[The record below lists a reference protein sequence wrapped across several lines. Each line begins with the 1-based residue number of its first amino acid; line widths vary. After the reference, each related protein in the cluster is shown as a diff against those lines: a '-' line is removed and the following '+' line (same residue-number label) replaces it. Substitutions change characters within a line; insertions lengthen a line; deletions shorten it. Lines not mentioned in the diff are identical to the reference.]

1 MEFWNSEKI
10 IMASI
15 AAPGVAA
22 SQALA
27 TLNKLGCWLAKQ
39 TNATSQALSSLL
51 LDVDS
56 VRHATLQ
63 NCAAIGFLLL
73 AQEHECE
80 DLDDTCCMNLSHHSE
95 SIHRSIQQLK
105 EGVKKL
111 KLMMKKLQVDG

>member
-1 MEFWNSEKI
+1 
-10 IMASI
+10 MASI

-63 NCAAIGFLLL
+63 NRAAIDFLLL
-73 AQEHECE
+73 AQEHGCE
-80 DLDDTCCMNLSHHSE
+80 DLDGMCCMNLSDHSE
-95 SIHRSIQQLK
+95 SIHRSVQQLK

-111 KLMMKKLQVDG
+111 QVDDGWG